1 MRRIL
6 IATSNAG
13 KLRDFAGAA
22 SAHEI
27 EIAFG
32 AELLLDPYLWSKMV

>member
-27 EIAFG
+27 EIASVPDFSSI
-32 AELLLDPYLWSKMV
+32 PLWSKMV